1 MDSQAAKIV
10 LAAFL
15 AIAFVTP
22 FFRLSV
28 AMPKKGKYDGVASV
42 KLITPTIIAFRPATL
57 ALTAATERTDSAT
70 LRVSDIGN

>member
-10 LAAFL
+10 LATFL

-28 AMPKKGKYDGVASV
+28 AMPKKGKDDGVASV
-42 KLITPTIIAFRPATL
+42 KLVTPTIIEFRPATL
-57 ALTAATERTDSAT
+57 ALAARTERTDSTT